1 MRNITGSSWAL
12 PDRWIKSKWMKSKT
26 WTAPNRWVKRKWMKN
41 RILTAPERWWING
54 KAWTARSRWT
64 GRSWMTR
71 NRWLMLAGVGTLSA
85 GLMYYFDP
93 ERGRRRRSLLS
104 DKAVH
109 TGHELQSQAGKT
121 GRDLR
126 NRTKGAAAGLRS
138 FFRFRKTEDDVLI
151 ERVRSNIGRA
161 VSHPRSVEVT
171 AQQGRITLSGPVLAQ
186 EVEQLIRHVHSVHGV
201 REVENRL
208 DVYDEPGKI
217 PGLQGPGTPRPGE
230 QGAFR
235 RSQWSPAVRAVA
247 GLTGGSAI
255 AYGACRRGSIGA
267 ASIAAGSLL
276 LVRAATNLEFR
287 RLTGIGARRRAIDV
301 HKTVHFNAPVSRVF
315 SVWSDFESFPT
326 FMSHVRSVQ
335 RLEDGRRAR
344 ERWHW
349 TVDGPAGTEVQF
361 DSVTTSFE
369 PDRLLA
375 WRTESGSA
383 IQHAGSVRFRDNQD
397 GSTTAELHMTYNP
410 VAGALGHAVARL
422 FGADPKHQLDDD
434 LLRMKTYIE
443 TGKPPRDA
451 AQATGAQPGATPG
464 SLH

>member
-1 MRNITGSSWAL
+1 MRNITRSSWAS
-12 PDRWIKSKWMKSKT
+12 PDRWIKSRWMKSKT
-26 WTAPNRWVKRKWMKN
+26 WTAPDRWVKRKWIKN
-41 RILTAPERWWING
+41 RILTAPGRWWING
-54 KAWTARSRWT
+54 RTWTARGRWT

-71 NRWLMLAGVGTLSA
+71 NRWLMLAGIGTLSA

-93 ERGRRRRSLLS
+93 ERGRRRRSLLG

-109 TGHELQSQAGKT
+109 TGHELQSQMGKT

-138 FFRFRKTEDDVLI
+138 LFRFRKTEDDVLI
-151 ERVRSNIGRA
+151 ERVRSHIGRA
-161 VSHPRSVEVT
+161 VSHPRSVEVA
-171 AQQGRITLSGPVLAQ
+171 AQQGRITLSGPVLAN

-217 PGLQGPGTPRPGE
+217 PGLQGPGTPRAE
-230 QGAFR
+230 SAVFR
-235 RSQWSPAVRAVA
+235 QSQWSPAVRAAA

-267 ASIAAGSLL
+267 VSAVAGSLL
-276 LVRAATNLEFR
+276 LVRAVTNLEFR

-301 HKTVHFNAPVSRVF
+301 HKTVRFNAPASRVF

-326 FMSHVRSVQ
+326 FMSHVSRVQ
-335 RLEDGRRAR
+335 RLEDEGAK
-344 ERWHW
+344 ERWRW
-349 TVDGPAGTEVQF
+349 TVDGPAGSDVQF
-361 DSVTTSFE
+361 VTVTTSFE
-369 PDRLLA
+369 DDSLLA
-375 WRTESGSA
+375 WRTESGAA
-383 IQHAGSVRFRDNQD
+383 IQHAGRVQFRENQD

-451 AQATGAQPGATPG
+451 AAQPAGEQPGATPG